1 MVYEV
6 QMFENKGH

>member
-1 MVYEV
+1 MVYEE